1 MPNVSVSD
9 GWWTFQNVG
18 PLTTTFTQPTGC
30 SSNIGLMSMSQG
42 IPWYDYSVQCTRD
55 LNIDPA
61 CLPSVTAT
69 PTSSVDFDIWAGY
82 GSYYSPG
89 LYCPS
94 GWATVG
100 VAARDDNKS
109 LSQSGWI
116 TVSTSKQSQSFDLPK
131 TLVASLLEPRETV
144 AFCCPR

>member
-9 GWWTFQNVG
+9 GWWTFENIG
-18 PLTTTFTQPTGC
+18 SLTTTFTQPTSC
-30 SSNIGLMSMSQG
+30 SSNLALMSMSQG
-42 IPWYDYSVQCTRD
+42 IPWYEYSVQCTKNLD
-55 LNIDPA
+55 SA
-61 CLPSVTAT
+61 CLPSVMAT
-69 PTSSVDFDIWAGY
+69 PTSWVDYDTWAGH

-100 VAARDDNKS
+100 VVARDKNKS
-109 LSQSGWI
+109 LSQSGYI
-116 TVSTSKQSQSFDLPK
+116 TVPTSTQSQSFDLPE
-131 TLVASLLEPRETV
+131 TVLASILEPSETM